1 MEQLY
6 YIATKYYFEFE
17 SIKNHKSGLKK
28 IWAITGIA
36 GLGFIIFCIMAFI
49 DLTSA
54 EIVAGE
60 KVQFFKRLSVW
71 FMISSEVL
79 FLALL
84 NKLQKTK
91 TDLIIKKFNG
101 DSNASSSLIRIKRTW
116 ITENTGL
123 SPKNFFETAVKY
135 EKMRT
140 LYIAKKSSY
149 ENYWYSFPKKLFS
162 ESSKPRIL
170 SLIVF
175 LMSICFLILMKGTK
189 DSSLIIE
196 LIQPDNLKDFL
207 AFIALGTFMLFLF
220 IEAMVG
226 LLNLIK
232 ASFTAMTIHFDNNRS
247 ESDEVIRIFIKDLL
261 VLNRL
266 DAKVTLKSN
275 RKI

>member
-1 MEQLY
+1 M
-6 YIATKYYFEFE
+6 
-17 SIKNHKSGLKK
+17 K

-36 GLGFIIFCIMAFI
+36 GLGFIIFCILAFI

-91 TDLIIKKFNG
+91 KELIIKKFNG
-101 DSNASSSLIRIKRTW
+101 NSKDRSSLIRIKRKW
-116 ITENTGL
+116 ITDNTGL
-123 SPKNFFETAVKY
+123 LPQNFFETA
-135 EKMRT
+135 EKFEKIRI

-149 ENYWYSFPKKLFS
+149 ENYWYSFSKKLFS

-175 LMSICFLILMKGTK
+175 LMSICFLILMKGTN

-196 LIQPDNLKDFL
+196 LIQPENFKDFL
-207 AFIALGTFMLFLF
+207 VFVALGTFMLFLF

-226 LLNLIK
+226 LLNLIRV
-232 ASFTAMTIHFDNNRS
+232 SFTAMTIHFDNNRS
-247 ESDEVIRIFIKDLL
+247 ESDEVIRIFIKDLII
-261 VLNRL
+261 LNRL
-266 DAKVTLKSN
+266 DTKVTLKTKKTLN
-275 RKI
+275 L